1 MRVTGGEYRGRILRT
16 VDDLSVRPATD
27 RVRQTLFNMLVN
39 RLDFDEL
46 TVLDL
51 FAGSG
56 SLGIEA
62 LSRGAAHAVFVEG
75 DRRAVEHIERNIS
88 QLGCEDH
95 TEVLNIDVMHYLR
108 HSSEA
113 FGLIFADPPYAFDA
127 TASLPGLVF
136 SHSLVKPGGYL
147 LIEHAQDL
155 TFAESPL
162 YHAGP
167 IKKFGRTVVT
177 FFTGKGSNETTDSDL
192 SGHV

>member
-1 MRVTGGEYRGRILRT
+1 LRT

-39 RLDFDEL
+39 RLDFDHL

-62 LSRGAAHAVFVEG
+62 LSRGAARAVFVEG
-75 DRRAVEHIERNIS
+75 DRRAVDHIERNIDH
-88 QLGCEDH
+88 LGCGNL
-95 TEVLNIDVMHYLR
+95 TEVLNVDVMKYL
-108 HSSEA
+108 HQSSEG
-113 FGLIFADPPYAFDA
+113 FDLVFADPPYGFES

-136 SHSLVKPGGYL
+136 ARTIVNPGGYL
-147 LIEHAQDL
+147 LIEHAKDL
-155 TFAESPL
+155 TFADSPL
-162 YHAGP
+162 YHVGP
-167 IKKFGRTVVT
+167 VKKFGRTVVT
-177 FFTGKGSNETTDSDL
+177 FFTGKGSNETTDSNL